1 MNWNDARVFLALAR
15 QQTLR
20 GAAREMN
27 VDQATVSR
35 RVAAMEQALGS
46 TLFLRTASGYLLT
59 EVGESVLD
67 IAERMEASAI
77 ELVRRA
83 QGQDRALSGEVRV
96 TTTDSLAVDFVI
108 PAVGRLH
115 ALHPDVRITLN
126 SSSDLL
132 NLSRRDAD
140 IAIRTRKP
148 DNPDLVVRR
157 LASWPM
163 GLFAAQGYLDRQGVP
178 QPGTAFAGHDVV
190 MYEPWLHAAD
200 TATLAGEPIDAGR
213 IVLAGNTSMLVRNA
227 LRAGLGVGEIPLY
240 MGEQDGLV
248 RLWPDRQR
256 SKPYEVWMVTHGD
269 FRHTARIRVVIDAL
283 VQAFAGVSEGDGVF

>member
-20 GAAREMN
+20 GAARAMN

-35 RVAAMEQALGS
+35 RVAAMEHALGS
-46 TLFLRTASGYLLT
+46 TLFLRTASGYQLT
-59 EVGESVLD
+59 EVGESVLEL
-67 IAERMEASAI
+67 AERMEASAI

-108 PAVGRLH
+108 PAVARLH
-115 ALHPDVRITLN
+115 ARHPQVRITLN

-140 IAIRTRKP
+140 IAIRTLKP

-163 GLFAAQGYLDRQGVP
+163 GLFAAQAYLDAHGEPAR
-178 QPGTAFAGHDVV
+178 GTAFAGHDLV
-190 MYEPWLHAAD
+190 MYEPWLQDAH
-200 TATLAGEPIDAGR
+200 TASLVGEPIGAGR
-213 IVLAGNTSMLVRNA
+213 VVMTGNTSILVRNA
-227 LRAGLGVGEIPLY
+227 LKAGIGLGEIPLY
-240 MGEQDGLV
+240 MGQQDGLV
-248 RLWPDRQR
+248 RLWPECQR

-269 FRHTARIRVVIDAL
+269 FRHTARIRAVIDAL
-283 VQAFAGVSEGDGVF
+283 VQAFAELSGDCG